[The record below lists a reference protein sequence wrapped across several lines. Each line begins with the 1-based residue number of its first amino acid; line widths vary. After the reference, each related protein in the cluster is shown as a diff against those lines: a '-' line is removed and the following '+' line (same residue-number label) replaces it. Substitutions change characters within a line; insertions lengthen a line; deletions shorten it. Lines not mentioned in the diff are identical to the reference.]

1 MKTVPLHGEKAA
13 GRVAL
18 VDDGDYGLVMQ
29 YRWNVWEDPGPGH
42 RHTRGHG
49 PYAMTKITRGGVET
63 TTRMH
68 QMITGWPL
76 TDHKDHDGLNNQ
88 RSNLRRATV
97 RQNGLN
103 SRPALNRSSRFK
115 GVSWHK
121 QSQRWSA
128 LIRSLGTAHE
138 LGFYRDETDAA
149 RAYDAAARELFG
161 EFAYL
166 NFPES
171 HQRPERAPSTRRPD
185 ISDAVIIALRD
196 GGLTWDEI
204 AAEVGMSQTGVRM
217 RWNIAVNGS
226 RPDRPKGRS

>member
-1 MKTVPLHGEKAA
+1 MRTVPLHGEKAA
-13 GRVAL
+13 NRDAL
-18 VDDGDYGLVMQ
+18 VDDDDYDLVMQ
-29 YRWNVWEDPGPGH
+29 YRWTVWENPGRGY
-42 RHTRGHG
+42 RRTRGGG
-49 PYAMTKITRGGVET
+49 PYAMTKIMRGGVET

-76 TDHKDHDGLNNQ
+76 TDHRDHNGLNNQ

-103 SRPALNRSSRFK
+103 SRPVLGHSSRFK

-128 LIRSLGTAHE
+128 HIRSRGTAYE

-171 HQRPERAPSTRRPD
+171 YLIPERPPSTRRPD
-185 ISDAVIIALRD
+185 ISDSVIIVLRD

-217 RWNIAVNGS
+217 RWNIAINGT
-226 RPDRPKGRS
+226 RPDRPKRRN